1 MINGILRN
9 DRYKYLINMIKINNI
24 SKCYGKKKIL
34 EDVSFT
40 ISPGECISLLGI
52 NGAGKTTLSSIIAG
66 IKAPSSGD
74 IFYKN
79 NSIYN
84 DISSYK
90 KTIGFCQQ
98 TPNLDSNL
106 TLKENLIFS
115 GRFFGLS
122 SEQTLNQLKELS
134 LKFHLDSYLDYYD
147 YQLSGGFKQRF
158 MIARSLMHHPSFLI
172 LDEPTV
178 AMDPNVRRELWE
190 ILKELKR
197 TGVSILLTTH
207 YLEEAEILSDKIC
220 ILHKGKIKIN
230 NTVENLLKQFNK
242 ETLEDVFISFLD
254 ECEKTAYK
262 KESHE

>member
-1 MINGILRN
+1 
-9 DRYKYLINMIKINNI
+9 
-24 SKCYGKKKIL
+24 
-34 EDVSFT
+34 
-40 ISPGECISLLGI
+40 
-52 NGAGKTTLSSIIAG
+52 
-66 IKAPSSGD
+66 
-74 IFYKN
+74 
-79 NSIYN
+79 
-84 DISSYK
+84 
-90 KTIGFCQQ
+90 
-98 TPNLDSNL
+98 
-106 TLKENLIFS
+106 
-115 GRFFGLS
+115 
-122 SEQTLNQLKELS
+122 
-134 LKFHLDSYLDYYD
+134 
-147 YQLSGGFKQRF
+147 